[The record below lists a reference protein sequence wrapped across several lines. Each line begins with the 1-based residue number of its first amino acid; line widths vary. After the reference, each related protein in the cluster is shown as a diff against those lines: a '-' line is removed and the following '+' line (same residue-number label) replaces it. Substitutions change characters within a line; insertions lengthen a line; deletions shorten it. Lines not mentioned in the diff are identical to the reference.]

1 MKTQIKRKLERM
13 DVVKKQHWKSHLFSN
28 IFDFRSNITLLKE
41 NNWDEK
47 PAGSNNEK
55 KKVFLLKKKINF
67 LESENSFL
75 KSEITIKK
83 RVIDWFLEHN
93 SNLLNITVDKY
104 HKILTMKFTE
114 RVVKTKERS

>member
-41 NNWDEK
+41 NNWDKK

-67 LESENSFL
+67 LESER
-75 KSEITIKK
+75 
-83 RVIDWFLEHN
+83 RVIDSFLEHN